1 MKEQHNHRFMR
12 KLFLMVLI
20 AVATIATAQE
30 KRFVIVGEMTSDKL
44 CYSDDTV
51 KEVKLEQQVDGQQ
64 VVVATAIVDNSRFV
78 FEGVAP
84 EKPSLYYITGFDNG
98 AIQVFIEEGEIFIGP
113 FDAAYPVAAIIKG
126 TPCND
131 TYQAYLDLNNRCIKE
146 GKVRMKET
154 LANVPENMKDKEQE
168 YVAPTFYV
176 NNLHFKVAI
185 MDFICKN
192 LDSPVILY
200 IIKYAMIPTFEPAMI
215 QNFIDALPESLHGYR
230 MYKDLVN
237 DVRAANLKE
246 GAPSPDITGLTPDGK
261 EVSLSDFK
269 GKYVFIDFWASWC
282 APCRREIPY
291 LKEVLAYSEN
301 SENLV
306 VLSYSIDNKE
316 KDWLSCIEKNK
327 LTHKNWIHISTLK
340 GWNSEALKLFGVTG
354 VPFTA
359 LIDPDGNVVEFKL
372 RGEEMVKKLKD
383 IIDGTNN

>member
-1 MKEQHNHRFMR
+1 MKEQHNHIFMR

-30 KRFVIVGEMTSDKL
+30 KRFVIVGEMSSDKL

-64 VVVATAIVDNSRFV
+64 VVVATAIVDNNRFV

-84 EKPSLYYITGFDNG
+84 ENPSLYYITGFDNG

-146 GKVRMKET
+146 GKARMKET
-154 LANVPENMKDKEQE
+154 LANVPENMKDKEQD

-200 IIKYAMIPTFEPAMI
+200 IIKYAMIPTLASNDTEFHRCFTGIITRI
-215 QNFIDALPESLHGYR
+215 QNVQG
-230 MYKDLVN
+230 
-237 DVRAANLKE
+237 
-246 GAPSPDITGLTPDGK
+246 
-261 EVSLSDFK
+261 
-269 GKYVFIDFWASWC
+269 
-282 APCRREIPY
+282 PCKRC
-291 LKEVLAYSEN
+291 
-301 SENLV
+301 
-306 VLSYSIDNKE
+306 
-316 KDWLSCIEKNK
+316 SCCQ
-327 LTHKNWIHISTLK
+327 S
-340 GWNSEALKLFGVTG
+340 
-354 VPFTA
+354 
-359 LIDPDGNVVEFKL
+359 
-372 RGEEMVKKLKD
+372 
-383 IIDGTNN
+383 

>member
-1 MKEQHNHRFMR
+1 M
-12 KLFLMVLI
+12 
-20 AVATIATAQE
+20 AVAVVATAQE
-30 KRFVIVGEMTSDKL
+30 KRFVIHGEMSSNKL
-44 CYSDDTV
+44 CYSNGTV
-51 KEVKLEQQVDGQQ
+51 NEVKLEQQVDGVQT
-64 VVVATAIVDNSRFV
+64 VIATAKVEDNCFTI
-78 FEGVAP
+78 EGVAP

-98 AIQVFIEEGEIFIGP
+98 SIQVFLEEGEIFVGP
-113 FDAAYPVAAIIKG
+113 FDAAYPVGTTIKG

-131 TYQAYLDLNNRCIKE
+131 TYQAYIDLNNRCIKE
-146 GKVRMKET
+146 GKVRMKEAM
-154 LANVPENMKDKEQE
+154 ANIPEEMKGREQA
-168 YVAPTFYV
+168 YTSSIFYV

-185 MDFICKN
+185 MDFVCNN

-200 IIKYAMIPTFEPAMI
+200 IIKYAMIPAFETEMI
-215 QNFIDALPESLHGYR
+215 QNFIDALPQSLHSDK

-246 GAPSPDITGLTPDGK
+246 GAPAPDISGLTPDGK
-261 EVSLSDFK
+261 EVSLSDYK

-301 SENLV
+301 SGNLV

-316 KDWLSCIEKNK
+316 KDWLACIDKNG

-372 RGEEMVKKLKD
+372 RGEEMVKKLKS